1 MPSGGGVRL
10 RLLQPDRSF
19 FDLLEA
25 AGDNLAQCAALLRDM
40 VEDYVDPETKA
51 KRLVACEHEGDRLTQ
66 ALLVRLSSSTRP
78 PFDRDD
84 MHALAT
90 RLDDVT
96 DAIEEAGDLL
106 VLHKVTE
113 PIEVVTEQTR
123 LVGQAA
129 AATGAGIRRLRTL
142 DVEALRAYTTSVEEL
157 EHAGDR
163 LYRRARAE
171 LYAFEVEQ
179 PARYVLVWK
188 DIIEQLEEALDAMR
202 RVAQTVDGIVLRNA

>member
-1 MPSGGGVRL
+1 VKL
-10 RLLQPDRSF
+10 RLLPPDRSF
-19 FDLLEA
+19 FDLFEA
-25 AGDNLAQCAALLRDM
+25 AGDNLAQCAALLRDL

-51 KRLVACEHEGDRLTQ
+51 KRLADCEHEGDRLTQ
-66 ALLVRLSSSTRP
+66 ALLVRLTTSTRS
-78 PFDRDD
+78 PFHRDD
-84 MHALAT
+84 VHALAT

-96 DAIEEAGDLL
+96 DALKEAADLL

-113 PIEVVTEQTR
+113 PIEVVVEQVDLLGR
-123 LVGQAA
+123 A
-129 AATGAGIRRLRTL
+129 AATAAGIRQLRTL
-142 DVEALRAYTTSVEEL
+142 DVEALRAYAARVEEL

-163 LYRRARAE
+163 LYRRARAR

>member
-1 MPSGGGVRL
+1 VKL
-10 RLLQPDRSF
+10 RLLPPDRGF
-19 FDLLEA
+19 FDLFEA

-51 KRLVACEHEGDRLTQ
+51 KRLADCEHEGDRLTQ
-66 ALLVRLSSSTRP
+66 ALLVRLSSGTRP

-96 DAIEEAGDLL
+96 DALEEAADLL

-113 PIEVVTEQTR
+113 PIEVVTEQVG
-123 LVGQAA
+123 LLGQAA
-129 AATGAGIRRLRTL
+129 AATAAGIRRLRAM
-142 DVEALRAYTTSVEEL
+142 DVEALRAYAARVEEL
-157 EHAGDR
+157 ERAGDR
-163 LYRRARAE
+163 LYRSARAE
-171 LYAFEVEQ
+171 LYTFQVEQ

-202 RVAQTVDGIVLRNA
+202 RVAQTVDGIVLRNG

>member
-1 MPSGGGVRL
+1 VKL
-10 RLLQPDRSF
+10 RLLPPDRSF
-19 FDLLEA
+19 FDLFEA
-25 AGDNLAQCAALLRDM
+25 AGDNLAQCAALLRDL

-51 KRLVACEHEGDRLTQ
+51 RRLADCEHEGDRLTQ
-66 ALLVRLSSSTRP
+66 ALLVRLSSSSRP

-84 MHALAT
+84 VHALAT

-96 DAIEEAGDLL
+96 DALEEAADLL

-113 PIEVVTEQTR
+113 PIEAVVEQVG
-123 LVGQAA
+123 LIGQAA
-129 AATGAGIRRLRTL
+129 AATAAGIRRLRTL
-142 DVEALRAYTTSVEEL
+142 DVEALRAYAARIEEL

-163 LYRRARAE
+163 LYRRARAQ
-171 LYAFEVEQ
+171 LYTFEVEQ

-202 RVAQTVDGIVLRNA
+202 RVAQTVDGIVLRNG

>member
-1 MPSGGGVRL
+1 VKL
-10 RLLQPDRSF
+10 RLLPPDRSF
-19 FDLLEA
+19 FDLFEA
-25 AGDNLAQCAALLRDM
+25 AGDNLAQCAALLRDL

-51 KRLVACEHEGDRLTQ
+51 KRLTDCEHEGDRLTQ
-66 ALLVRLSSSTRP
+66 ALLIRLSSSGRP

-84 MHALAT
+84 VHALAT

-96 DAIEEAGDLL
+96 DALEEAADLL

-113 PIEVVTEQTR
+113 PIGVVAEQ
-123 LVGQAA
+123 VGLLGEAA
-129 AATGAGIRRLRTL
+129 AATTAGIHRLRAM
-142 DVEALRAYTTSVEEL
+142 DVEALRAYAARVEEL
-157 EHAGDR
+157 ERAGDR

-171 LYAFEVEQ
+171 LYTFEVEQ

>member
-1 MPSGGGVRL
+1 VKL
-10 RLLQPDRSF
+10 RLLPPDRSF
-19 FDLLEA
+19 FDLFEA
-25 AGDNLAQCAALLRDM
+25 AGDNLAQCAALLRDL

-51 KRLVACEHEGDRLTQ
+51 RRLTDCEHEGDRLTQ
-66 ALLVRLSSSTRP
+66 ALLVRLSSRARP

-84 MHALAT
+84 VHALAT

-96 DAIEEAGDLL
+96 DALEEAADLL

-113 PIEVVTEQTR
+113 PIDAVVEQVG
-123 LVGQAA
+123 LLGQAA
-129 AATGAGIRRLRTL
+129 AATAAGIRRLRTL
-142 DVEALRAYTTSVEEL
+142 DVEALRAYAARIEEL

-163 LYRRARAE
+163 LYRRARAQ

-188 DIIEQLEEALDAMR
+188 DIIEQLEDGLDAMR
-202 RVAQTVDGIVLRNA
+202 RVAQTVDGIVLRNG

>member
-1 MPSGGGVRL
+1 VKL
-10 RLLQPDRSF
+10 RLLPPDRSF
-19 FDLLEA
+19 FDLFEA
-25 AGDNLAQCAALLRDM
+25 AGDNLAQCAALLRDL

-51 KRLVACEHEGDRLTQ
+51 RRLTDCEHEGDRLTQ
-66 ALLVRLSSSTRP
+66 ALLVRLSSSSRP

-84 MHALAT
+84 VHALAT

-96 DAIEEAGDLL
+96 DALEEAADLL

-113 PIEVVTEQTR
+113 PIDAVVEQVG
-123 LVGQAA
+123 LLGQAA
-129 AATGAGIRRLRTL
+129 AATAAGIRRLRTL
-142 DVEALRAYTTSVEEL
+142 DVEALRAYAARIEEL

-163 LYRRARAE
+163 LYRRARAQ

-188 DIIEQLEEALDAMR
+188 DIIEQLEDGLDAMR
-202 RVAQTVDGIVLRNA
+202 RVAQTVDGIVLRNG

>member
-1 MPSGGGVRL
+1 VKL
-10 RLLQPDRSF
+10 RLLPPDRSF
-19 FDLLEA
+19 FDLFEA
-25 AGDNLAQCAALLRDM
+25 AGDNLAHCAALLRDL

-51 KRLVACEHEGDRLTQ
+51 RWLTDCEHEGDRLTQ
-66 ALLVRLSSSTRP
+66 ALLVRLSSSSRP

-84 MHALAT
+84 VHALAT

-96 DAIEEAGDLL
+96 DALEEAADLL

-113 PIEVVTEQTR
+113 PIEAVVEQVD
-123 LVGQAA
+123 LLDQAA
-129 AATGAGIRRLRTL
+129 AATAAGIRRLRTL
-142 DVEALRAYTTSVEEL
+142 DVEALRAYAARIEEL

-163 LYRRARAE
+163 LYRRARAQ

-188 DIIEQLEEALDAMR
+188 DIIEQLEEGLDAMR
-202 RVAQTVDGIVLRNA
+202 RVAQTVDGIVLRNG

>member
-1 MPSGGGVRL
+1 VKL
-10 RLLQPDRSF
+10 RLLPPDRSF
-19 FDLLEA
+19 FDLFEA
-25 AGDNLAQCAALLRDM
+25 AGDNLAQCAALLRDL

-51 KRLVACEHEGDRLTQ
+51 RRLADCEHEGDRLTQ
-66 ALLVRLSSSTRP
+66 ALLVRLSSRARP

-84 MHALAT
+84 VHALAT

-96 DAIEEAGDLL
+96 DALEEAADLL

-113 PIEVVTEQTR
+113 PIEAVVEQVG
-123 LVGQAA
+123 LLGQAA
-129 AATGAGIRRLRTL
+129 AATAAGIRRLRTL
-142 DVEALRAYTTSVEEL
+142 DVEALRAYAARVEEL

-163 LYRRARAE
+163 LYRRARAQ
-171 LYAFEVEQ
+171 LYTFEVEQ

-202 RVAQTVDGIVLRNA
+202 RVAQTVDGIVLRNG

>member
-1 MPSGGGVRL
+1 VKL
-10 RLLQPDRSF
+10 RLLPPDRGF

-25 AGDNLAQCAALLRDM
+25 AGDNLAQCASLLRDL
-40 VEDYVDPETKA
+40 VEDYVDPEAKA
-51 KRLVACEHEGDRLTQ
+51 KRLAACEHEGDRLTQ
-66 ALLVRLSSSTRP
+66 ALLVRLSSSARP

-84 MHALAT
+84 LHTLAT

-96 DAIEEAGDLL
+96 DAVEEAADLL

-113 PIEVVTEQTR
+113 PIEVVTEQAR

-129 AATGAGIRRLRTL
+129 AVTAAGIRQLRGL
-142 DVEALRAYTTSVEEL
+142 DVEALRAYASQVEEL

-179 PARYVLVWK
+179 PARYVLIWK

-202 RVAQTVDGIVLRNA
+202 RVAQTVEGIVLRNA

>member
-1 MPSGGGVRL
+1 VKL
-10 RLLQPDRSF
+10 RLLPPDRSF
-19 FDLLEA
+19 FDLFEA
-25 AGDNLAQCAALLRDM
+25 AGDNLAQCAALLRDL

-51 KRLVACEHEGDRLTQ
+51 RRLTDCEHEGDRLTQ
-66 ALLVRLSSSTRP
+66 ALLVRLSSSSRP

-84 MHALAT
+84 VHALAT

-96 DAIEEAGDLL
+96 DALEEAADLL

-113 PIEVVTEQTR
+113 PIEAVVEQVD
-123 LVGQAA
+123 LLGQAA
-129 AATGAGIRRLRTL
+129 AATAAGIHRLRTL
-142 DVEALRAYTTSVEEL
+142 DVEALRAYAARIEEL

-163 LYRRARAE
+163 LYRRARAQ

-188 DIIEQLEEALDAMR
+188 DIIEQLEEGLDAMR
-202 RVAQTVDGIVLRNA
+202 RVAQTVDGIVLRNG

>member
-1 MPSGGGVRL
+1 MKL
-10 RLLQPDRSF
+10 RLLPPDRSF
-19 FDLLEA
+19 FDLFEA
-25 AGDNLAQCAALLRDM
+25 AGDNVAQCAALLRDL

-51 KRLVACEHEGDRLTQ
+51 RRLADCEHEGDRLTQ
-66 ALLVRLSSSTRP
+66 ALLVRLSSSARP

-84 MHALAT
+84 VHALAT

-96 DAIEEAGDLL
+96 DALEEAADLL

-113 PIEVVTEQTR
+113 PIEAVVEQVG
-123 LVGQAA
+123 LLGQAA
-129 AATGAGIRRLRTL
+129 AATAAGIRRLRTL
-142 DVEALRAYTTSVEEL
+142 DVEALRAYAARVEEL

-163 LYRRARAE
+163 LYRRARAQ
-171 LYAFEVEQ
+171 LYTFEVEQ

-202 RVAQTVDGIVLRNA
+202 RVAQTVDGIVLRNG

>member
-1 MPSGGGVRL
+1 VKL
-10 RLLQPDRSF
+10 RLLPPDRSF
-19 FDLLEA
+19 FDLFEA
-25 AGDNLAQCAALLRDM
+25 AGDNLAQCAALLRDL

-51 KRLVACEHEGDRLTQ
+51 RRLTDCEHEGDRLTQ
-66 ALLVRLSSSTRP
+66 ALLVRLSSSARP

-84 MHALAT
+84 VHALAT

-96 DAIEEAGDLL
+96 DALEEAADLL

-113 PIEVVTEQTR
+113 PIDAVVEQVG
-123 LVGQAA
+123 LLGQAA
-129 AATGAGIRRLRTL
+129 AATAAGIRRLRTL
-142 DVEALRAYTTSVEEL
+142 DVEALRAYAARIEEL

-163 LYRRARAE
+163 LYRRARAQ

-188 DIIEQLEEALDAMR
+188 DIIEQLEDGLDAMR
-202 RVAQTVDGIVLRNA
+202 RVAQTVDGIVLRNG